1 MRDHATTPGR
11 RRACGCRGSASACCR
26 PSIPGCVIRPIDR
39 LWTPLRLGILFF
51 FFFWKGPHPSFLFP
65 SVFLS
70 FESAQNRRETAG
82 SEPLPVA
89 TADDSWRAKW
99 RRRARDLSCCHP
111 SAGAFQRRDH
121 RPALLVRV
129 DSLAGQVTCSQER
142 PRPDGGSGRPAAR
155 RLTA

>member
-1 MRDHATTPGR
+1 MRLSGVCLGLLSPLHPRMRNSTDRSFVDAFTTRNP
-11 RRACGCRGSASACCR
+11 
-26 PSIPGCVIRPIDR
+26 
-39 LWTPLRLGILFF
+39 FF